1 MTVVDDF
8 KAIYRV
14 EGIRI
19 VGEILKKAPGNLL
32 RRTGIDGLFLTVSLN
47 SKCTHST
54 LINAPFQS
62 LTNSLNQLHDESTPS
77 LIRSAVPT
85 IVTLVTLTT
94 TRGSSDYFDK
104 LCSLLG
110 ESIIGTIWLYAYDN
124 ESVILATVDVL
135 PPLIQA
141 LGIGCTRYLKVTVVS
156 SELIILIQFH

>member
-19 VGEILKKAPGNLL
+19 VREILKKVPGNLL
-32 RRTGIDGLFLTVSLN
+32 KRTGIDGLFLNVSQN
-47 SKCTHST
+47 SNGLSFG
-54 LINAPFQS
+54 INPTFQS
-62 LTNSLNQLHDESTPS
+62 LTNSLNQLHDESTPD

-85 IVTLVTLTT
+85 IVTLITLTT
-94 TRGSSDYFDK
+94 ARGSPDYFNK

-124 ESVILATVDVL
+124 EKVILATVDVL

-141 LGIGCTRYLKVTVVS
+141 LGIGCARYLKVTAIS
-156 SELIILIQFH
+156 SESIILTRFH